1 VEDEKKTNGKDAND
15 DSYVIEDTGESLEEF
30 GEQLQHKPDITPEE
44 PVPHPTSHEVADLE
58 AENQQLRDQLMRK
71 LADFDNFRKR
81 TEREKADYFKYAL
94 ADMIRSLLPVLDN
107 FDRALVQNTDENDE
121 FRKGIEMIY
130 KQLFET
136 LEKSGVSVISEA
148 GVPFDPTIHEAV
160 MSEANPDVPAH
171 TVIDVMQK
179 GYFLN
184 DRLIRPAMVKVSVGG
199 AEMPPSSD

>member
-1 VEDEKKTNGKDAND
+1 MEDEKKKNGNDKSD
-15 DSYVIEDTGESLEEF
+15 DSYVIEDTGESLEEY
-30 GEQLQHKPDITPEE
+30 GEQLQHEPDITSEE
-44 PVPHPTSHEVADLE
+44 PVPHTTSHKVADLE
-58 AENQQLRDQLMRK
+58 AENQQLRDQLLRK

-94 ADMIRSLLPVLDN
+94 ADIIRSLLPVLDN
-107 FDRALVQNTDENDE
+107 FDRALAHNTDANDE
-121 FRKGIEMIY
+121 FRTGIEMIY

-160 MSEANPDVPAH
+160 MSEENPAVPSH
-171 TVIDVMQK
+171 TVIDVLQK

-199 AEMPPSSD
+199 PEMLPSSD

>member
-1 VEDEKKTNGKDAND
+1 MEEEKKTNGNDPND

-30 GEQLQHKPDITPEE
+30 GEQLQQPEPE
-44 PVPHPTSHEVADLE
+44 AEEQVPHASSHRVADLE
-58 AENQQLRDQLMRK
+58 TENQQLRDQLLRK

-81 TEREKADYFKYAL
+81 TEREKADYFRYAL
-94 ADMIRSLLPVLDN
+94 ADTFRSLLPVLDN
-107 FDRALVQNTDENDE
+107 FDRALAHNTDENDD
-121 FRKGIEMIY
+121 FRKGIELIY

-160 MSEANPDVPAH
+160 MREENADVPSH
-171 TVIDVMQK
+171 TVLEVLQK

-184 DRLIRPAMVKVSVGG
+184 DRLIRPAMVRVSVGG
-199 AEMPPSSD
+199 PEMPRSDG